1 MELMDPTLRMVLGVS
16 MRWVHITSVVVLI
29 GAAYYVRRTR
39 SVFAPQF
46 RTTIY
51 AGVAAVFISGLYNF
65 LTKPSYPPGYHMW
78 FGIKFLLA
86 LHVLAALVLAAR
98 REVAAERLQRPLR
111 ILLISATVVI
121 AISAYLRWISLVPA
135 VPLP

>member
-1 MELMDPTLRMVLGVS
+1 MDPTLRMALGVF
-16 MRWVHITSVVVLI
+16 MRWTHITSVVVLI

-39 SVFAPQF
+39 SAFAPQF

-51 AGVAAVFISGLYNF
+51 AGVVAILVSGFYNF
-65 LTKPSYPPGYHMW
+65 FTKSSYPPGYQMW

-98 REVAAERLQRPLR
+98 REVASEKLERSLR

-121 AISAYLRWISLVPA
+121 AISAYLRWISLSPV
-135 VPLP
+135 VRLP